1 MIPAGVQIFI
11 ALEPVDMRLGFERLG
26 GLVRERIGYEPRSG
40 ALFLFVGKRR
50 ETLRILFFD
59 GSGMCVFSKKLDR
72 GNFVLP
78 EAVGDGVTHVE
89 VDDAALE
96 SLLDGVEIARA
107 PAPKKPPR
115 RLH

>member
-40 ALFLFVGKRR
+40 ALFLFVGRRR
-50 ETLRILFFD
+50 ETLKILFFD
-59 GSGMCVFSKKLDR
+59 GSGMCVFSKRLDR
-72 GNFVLP
+72 GSFALP

-96 SLLDGVEIARA
+96 ALLDGVEIAK
-107 PAPKKPPR
+107 PTAPKEPPR
-115 RLH
+115 RVH